1 MADNSVIT
9 SITDWLI
16 DLSLADPDI
25 NVMFRKMCERML
37 AAGFP
42 ISRAMITYQTLHPVI
57 ENEMVVWKRGEGA
70 EVRHGPLL
78 ALAWSRPDRRW
89 GANSCKHLLAGVRF
103 RTWHR
108 PTPSRSTSTPASRS
122 PT

>member
-42 ISRAMITYQTLHPVI
+42 ISRAMICMRPVASPRPSG
-57 ENEMVVWKRGEGA
+57 KT
-70 EVRHGPLL
+70 VRRLPPKG
-78 ALAWSRPDRRW
+78 
-89 GANSCKHLLAGVRF
+89 
-103 RTWHR
+103 
-108 PTPSRSTSTPASRS
+108 TSVKTSIWM
-122 PT
+122 